1 MITSPFKERDG
12 PWGLGSESTTVD
24 TTDGTI
30 FSAGL
35 NVVRNVKDV
44 LNLKYGAFCA
54 TFRLGLVLDPSV
66 VRGATR

>member
-1 MITSPFKERDG
+1 MIAG
-12 PWGLGSESTTVD
+12 

-66 VRGATR
+66 VWLSWR